1 MFLAFQ
7 YLLEMTI
14 ELQYVMK
21 IREGLLNNQ

>member
-21 IREGLLNNQ
+21 ILEGLLNNQ